1 MPEHN
6 FVSPQQISGKSVP
19 PPSILNLLTLE
30 AFNGPYYSPYCSI
43 QQNPLPPTWNNT
55 LLRVNSYFLLSNQ
68 SQCPVTKLS
77 WNSLPFA
84 IRNLGIK
91 STFQSLPLPMDAG
104 GAPGILNLLYKS
116 SSGVIDALFPP

>member
-1 MPEHN
+1 MMPEHN
-6 FVSPQQISGKSVP
+6 FVSPKQITDKSVP
-19 PPSILNLLTLE
+19 PPSILNVLTLE

-43 QQNPLPPTWNNT
+43 QQNPLPPTRHNT
-55 LLRVNSYFLLSNQ
+55 LLRVNDYFLLSNQ

-104 GAPGILNLLYKS
+104 GAPGILNLLYN
-116 SSGVIDALFPP
+116 

>member
-1 MPEHN
+1 MHEYTADLDSALVDLRMSFPCETSE
-6 FVSPQQISGKSVP
+6 VCRWS
-19 PPSILNLLTLE
+19 L
-30 AFNGPYYSPYCSI
+30 
-43 QQNPLPPTWNNT
+43 

-104 GAPGILNLLYKS
+104 GAPGILNLLYN
-116 SSGVIDALFPP
+116 